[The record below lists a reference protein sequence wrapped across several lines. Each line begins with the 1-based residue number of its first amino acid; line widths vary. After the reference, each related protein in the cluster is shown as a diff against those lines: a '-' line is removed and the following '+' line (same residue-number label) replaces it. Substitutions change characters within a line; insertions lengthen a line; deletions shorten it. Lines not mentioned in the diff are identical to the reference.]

1 MKKMLAIITAGICL
15 AVPATAETGTW
26 TGEGS
31 LSAGINTGNT
41 ETSDLGLAVKMVR
54 ETQIWRT
61 SADVSADYGTKNGD
75 QTKNRY
81 FIAGQADRTI
91 NDRLFGFGRVS
102 HEEDEFSGFHSRS
115 FVGGGLGYQLFDT
128 DGLNWT
134 VDGGPGLKYDRV
146 RSRLVP
152 VPDADPIFVPTL
164 TDESLSLR
172 GASRFS
178 YTVNDNVRFGNDT
191 SVTYADVST
200 QFGNRTTLTASLTR
214 ALSARFSFEVRHDTA
229 PQEGFEETD
238 TATRMSLVYSFG
250 G

>member
-1 MKKMLAIITAGICL
+1 MIRMLTIFAAGCWL
-15 AVPATAETGTW
+15 AGAATAETGTW
-26 TGEGS
+26 NGEGS

-41 ETSDLGLAVKMVR
+41 ETSDLGIAVKMVR

-61 SADVSADYGTKNGD
+61 SAEVSADYGTKNGD
-75 QTKNRY
+75 RTKNRY
-81 FIAGQADRTI
+81 FIAGQGDRTI
-91 NDRLFGFGRVS
+91 SDRLFGFGRLS

-115 FVGGGLGYQLFDT
+115 FVGGGLGYRVFDT
-128 DGLNWT
+128 DALNWT

-152 VPDADPIFVPTL
+152 VPDGDPIFLPTL
-164 TDESLSLR
+164 TDESLSFR

-191 SVTYADVST
+191 SVIYADVST
-200 QFGNRTTLTASLTR
+200 QVGNRSTLTASLTKT
-214 ALSARFSFEVRHDTA
+214 LSARFSFEVRHDTA

>member
-1 MKKMLAIITAGICL
+1 MKKMLAIAAAGCWL
-15 AVPATAETGTW
+15 AVPANAETGSW

-31 LSAGINTGNT
+31 LSAGVNTGNT

-61 SADVSADYGTKNGD
+61 STDLSADYGTKNGD
-75 QTKNRY
+75 RTKNRY
-81 FIAGQADRTI
+81 FAAGQGDRI
-91 NDRLFGFGRVS
+91 LNDRLFAFGRLS
-102 HEEDEFSGFHSRS
+102 HEQDEFSGFQSRS
-115 FVGGGLGYQLFDT
+115 FVGGGLGFQLFD
-128 DGLNWT
+128 GEAVNWA
-134 VDGGPGLKYDRV
+134 VEGGPGMKFDKV
-146 RSRLVP
+146 RSRLEPVAEGEPVLVP
-152 VPDADPIFVPTL
+152 STMDQ
-164 TDESLSLR
+164 SLSVR

-191 SVTYADVST
+191 SIIYADVST
-200 QFGNRTTLTASLTR
+200 QLGNRTTLTATLTKT
-214 ALSARFSFEVRHDTA
+214 LSARFSFEVRHDTA